1 MAFKMKG
8 FPQHATVSTFK
19 QYATNSAFKQR
30 TTSSAFKQ
38 QQMAVPG
45 AGDLTA
51 DEKEKLKKF
60 QEENK
65 VVYYEGKYMPVSE
78 MKKLEQERINRINA
92 EPGTEGEILENRVPD
107 AMAMKNALK
116 ELSRKYN
123 INAPKT
129 GIGKQL
135 VNPKLLKKI
144 PGLNAVLEGYN
155 VGQGKP
161 ISEALWDSF
170 GPGLFTGAASLFG
183 YDESKNPLSDF
194 STTKESISEAWDNR
208 PTARETEEW
217 IKDSWLGQGVQGINN
232 LLKYGSWD

>member
-19 QYATNSAFKQR
+19 QHA
-30 TTSSAFKQ
+30 TSSAFKQ
-38 QQMAVPG
+38 QQMTVPG
-45 AGDLTA
+45 ADDLT
-51 DEKEKLKKF
+51 DEQRKKF
-60 QEENK
+60 EKFQDENK
-65 VVYYEGKYMPVSE
+65 LVYYNGKTMPISE

-92 EPGTEGEILENRVPD
+92 ESGTEGEVLEDRTSD

-116 ELSRKYN
+116 AIVDKYN

-144 PGLNAVLEGYN
+144 PGLNAIVEGYN

-194 STTKESISEAWDNR
+194 STAKESISEAWDNR
-208 PTARETEEW
+208 PTAREMEKAF
-217 IKDSWLGQGVQGINN
+217 KDFLWKITGR
-232 LLKYGSWD
+232 

>member
-1 MAFKMKG
+1 K
-8 FPQHATVSTFK
+8 
-19 QYATNSAFKQR
+19 
-30 TTSSAFKQ
+30 
-38 QQMAVPG
+38 
-45 AGDLTA
+45 
-51 DEKEKLKKF
+51 
-60 QEENK
+60 
-65 VVYYEGKYMPVSE
+65 
-78 MKKLEQERINRINA
+78 INRINA
-92 EPGTEGEILENRVPD
+92 ESGTEGEVLENRVPD

-116 ELSRKYN
+116 AVVDKYN

-135 VNPKLLKKI
+135 ANPKLLKKI

-161 ISEALWDSF
+161 IPEALWDSF

-194 STTKESISEAWDNR
+194 STTKERISEAWDNR

-217 IKDSWLGQGVQGINN
+217 IKDSWVGQGVQGLNN